1 MYLGTLG
8 RMIGIK
14 CPVSQRVESP
24 ARYAAVTT
32 LGGRSKAQLL
42 PARDRVWDLVLGN
55 VTTTEQTAVLDD
67 FAQGHWGPGPFWFV
81 STEAPVTNLLTPTA
95 ASGDASTTVL
105 YGVQG
110 GPWETPEG
118 LIPRSVLYPDSPA
131 DVSWLVNIPVLPGR
145 PVTGSAI
152 LQGSN
157 VRIFLAWY
165 REDGSRIRSS
175 GSPTTDG
182 SHPVRVSVTDT
193 PPEDAV
199 YVRLITSRSVVR
211 SARPQ
216 VTWTDVPVAWSA
228 GRGCP
233 SAVVLAG
240 GSELVRTDHDGS
252 TSTLESVSFVVQE
265 VS

>member
-24 ARYAAVTT
+24 ARYVVEAT

-42 PARDRVWDLVLGN
+42 PSRDRVWDVALGN
-55 VTTTEQTAVLDD
+55 VTTAAQTAVLED
-67 FAQGHWGPGPFWFV
+67 FAQGVWGPGPFWFV
-81 STEAPVTNLLTPTA
+81 STEAPVTNLLTPAA

-118 LIPRSVLYPDSPA
+118 LIPRSVLYPDSPS
-131 DVSWLVNIPVLPGR
+131 DVGWRVNVPVLRGHR
-145 PVTGSAI
+145 VTGSAI
-152 LQGSN
+152 VQGSN
-157 VRIFLAWY
+157 VRVFLSWY
-165 REDGSRIRSS
+165 TAEGDRISS
-175 GSPTTDG
+175 TASTVTDG
-182 SHPVRVSVTDT
+182 SDPVRLSVTAE
-193 PPEDAV
+193 PPEGAAS
-199 YVRLITSRSVVR
+199 VRLVVSSSVER

-216 VTWTDVPVAWSA
+216 VTWTDGPVAWSA

-252 TSTLESVSFVVQE
+252 ISTLESVSFVVQE